1 MSKIRKSCTSL
12 SVRIIPSERKA
23 IEQLADRLGCN
34 LSDVVKFSL
43 YESFHKANIPIVDFQ
58 SPDQKQLLNNSQ

>member
-1 MSKIRKSCTSL
+1 MSKIRKSSTSL

-43 YESFHKANIPIVDFQ
+43 YESFHKANIPFVDFLP
-58 SPDQKQLLNNSQ
+58 PDQTQTVNNSR

>member
-34 LSDVVKFSL
+34 LSDAVKYSL
-43 YESFHKANIPIVDFQ
+43 YESFHKANIPFVDFEQ
-58 SPDQKQLLNNSQ
+58 PDHIQPVKNPR

>member
-34 LSDVVKFSL
+34 ISDVVKFSL
-43 YESFHKANIPIVDFQ
+43 YESFHKANIPFVDFQ
-58 SPDQKQLLNNSQ
+58 QPDQIQSVKNPR

>member
-34 LSDVVKFSL
+34 ISDVVKFSL
-43 YESFHKANIPIVDFQ
+43 YESFHKANIPFVDFEQ
-58 SPDQKQLLNNSQ
+58 PDHIQPVKNPR

>member
-23 IEQLADRLGCN
+23 IEQLADRWGCN
-34 LSDVVKFSL
+34 ISDVVKFSL
-43 YESFHKANIPIVDFQ
+43 YESFHKAKISFVDFQ
-58 SPDQKQLLNNSQ
+58 QPDQIQSVKNPR

>member
-43 YESFHKANIPIVDFQ
+43 YESFHKANIPFVDFEQ
-58 SPDQKQLLNNSQ
+58 SDHVQSVKNPR

>member
-1 MSKIRKSCTSL
+1 MSKIRKSSTSL

-34 LSDVVKFSL
+34 ISDAVKFSL
-43 YESFHKANIPIVDFQ
+43 YESFHKANIPFVDFQ
-58 SPDQKQLLNNSQ
+58 PPDQTQTVNNPR